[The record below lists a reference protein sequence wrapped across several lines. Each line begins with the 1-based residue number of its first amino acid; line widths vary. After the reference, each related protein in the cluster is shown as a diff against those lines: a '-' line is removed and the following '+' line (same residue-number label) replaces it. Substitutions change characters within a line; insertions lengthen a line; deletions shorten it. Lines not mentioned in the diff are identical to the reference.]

1 MRPINPHSRFY
12 VLASSG
18 ILTLSVAGCPPPPP
32 PGATTDSDT
41 DAGSTETTSIGIDT
55 PPTTGDT
62 PTAATCNSL
71 RTETQTILGDRCGA
85 CHGAEGKGGL
95 NNITDLERL
104 LESGRIKAK
113 DPAGSPLFQRI
124 VKEEMPPVP
133 PPVPAGEQDVIAA
146 WITECSVP
154 PGEEISDPRK
164 PPECGPEAE
173 LTPEQWIDLID
184 DDLSQLDPNI
194 FSSQRY
200 ISFIDLYNA
209 GYCEAQLT
217 TYGQALTKLLNSLS
231 RENDLAFP
239 AVVEGSHGAIFRID
253 LRHYGWTTEL
263 WDQVACAN
271 PFSIDYGVNA
281 LLPRAKA
288 IQLDTKSSL
297 FVQPGRS
304 FMHIVARAP
313 LYHDILEIPA
323 TLAELALLRS
333 GIPDLAKNVFDEQT
347 QLKEGLVDR
356 AGFYDSGVSFS
367 NRMIERHKVAGD
379 KTGYFWLSHDF
390 ADNDGDSD
398 IFRNP
403 LDFKAGG
410 GEIIF
415 SLPNGMQGYMIV
427 DDDEQRVDE
436 APTSIVFDPDAEDG
450 VVRTAISCIGCHA
463 AGIIPKADELR
474 AYAEANPDNQLT
486 PDEILGVQNLHP
498 QANALDIQAKDSNR
512 FMGALNALGVP
523 HVIEAGDQLIEPI
536 RIADLAFE
544 DNIDLPRV
552 ATEIGTVTDK
562 VISIMVVVPDLGKL
576 LIDGTLSR
584 EDFQLVFPASVEQLQ
599 IGDAQPIAA
608 CTPG

>member
-1 MRPINPHSRFY
+1 MPRITTNSRF
-12 VLASSG
+12 LIIASSG
-18 ILTLSVAGCPPPPP
+18 ALAMSVAGCPPPPP
-32 PGATTDSDT
+32 PGETGSATDTGATGSTGTTGVDVLPTTTD
-41 DAGSTETTSIGIDT
+41 G
-55 PPTTGDT
+55 

-71 RTETQTILGDRCGA
+71 RTETQTILGERCGA
-85 CHGAEGKGGL
+85 CHGVEGKGDL
-95 NNITDLERL
+95 NNITDLEGL
-104 LESGRIKAK
+104 IETGRIRAK
-113 DPAGSPLFQRI
+113 DLAGSPLFQRI

-133 PPVPAGEQDVIAA
+133 PPVPTGEQDVIAA

-154 PGEEISDPRK
+154 PGAEISDPRK
-164 PPECGPEAE
+164 PPECKPEAE
-173 LTPEQWIDLID
+173 LTSEQWIDLIHV
-184 DDLSQLDPNI
+184 DLNKVDFDIRP
-194 FSSQRY
+194 SQRY

-209 GYCEAQLT
+209 GYCEAQLV

-239 AVVEGSHGAIFRID
+239 AVVEGSHGALFRVD
-253 LRHYGWTTEL
+253 LRHYGWDADL
-263 WDQVACAN
+263 WDAIACAN

-281 LLPRAKA
+281 LLANAKS
-288 IQLDTKSSL
+288 IQLDTKTSL
-297 FVQPGRS
+297 FVQPGRA

-313 LYHDILEIPA
+313 LYHDILQIPA
-323 TLAELALLRS
+323 TLAELALLKS

-347 QLKEGLVDR
+347 QLKEGIVDR
-356 AGFYDSGVSFS
+356 AGFYESGVSFS
-367 NRMIERHKVAGD
+367 NRMIERHKVAFD

-427 DDDEQRVDE
+427 DDDGQRVDV
-436 APTSIVFDPDAEDG
+436 APTEIVFDTDAEDG

-486 PDEILGVQNLHP
+486 PDEILGVKNLHP
-498 QANALDIQAKDSNR
+498 PGNVLDIQAKDSNR

-536 RIADLAFE
+536 RIADYAFE
-544 DNIDLPRV
+544 ESVDLPHA
-552 ATEIGTVTDK
+552 ATEIGTITDK

-584 EDFQLVFPASVEQLQ
+584 EDFQLVFPAAVEQLQ

>member
-1 MRPINPHSRFY
+1 MP
-12 VLASSG
+12 
-18 ILTLSVAGCPPPPP
+18 
-32 PGATTDSDT
+32 
-41 DAGSTETTSIGIDT
+41 E
-55 PPTTGDT
+55 
-62 PTAATCNSL
+62 
-71 RTETQTILGDRCGA
+71 E
-85 CHGAEGKGGL
+85 
-95 NNITDLERL
+95 DL
-104 LESGRIKAK
+104 
-113 DPAGSPLFQRI
+113 
-124 VKEEMPPVP
+124 
-133 PPVPAGEQDVIAA
+133 
-146 WITECSVP
+146 
-154 PGEEISDPRK
+154 
-164 PPECGPEAE
+164 PPE
-173 LTPEQWIDLID
+173 LWIDLID
-184 DDLSQLDPNI
+184 EDLNQLDPNT
-194 FSSQRY
+194 FASQRY
-200 ISFIDLYNA
+200 ISFVDLSNA

-217 TYGQALTKLLNSLS
+217 TYAQALTKLLNSLS
-231 RENDLAFP
+231 LENDLAFP
-239 AVVEGSHGAIFRID
+239 TAVEGSHGAIFRID
-253 LRHYGWTTEL
+253 LRHYGWSPEL
-263 WDQVACAN
+263 WDAIACAN

-288 IQLDTKSSL
+288 IQLDTKTLL
-297 FVQPGRS
+297 FVQPGRA

-313 LYHDILEIPA
+313 LYHDILQIPA

-356 AGFYDSGVSFS
+356 AGFYESGVSFS
-367 NRMIERHKVAGD
+367 NRMIERHKVAFD

-390 ADNDGDSD
+390 ANNDGESD
-398 IFRNP
+398 FFRNP

-427 DDDEQRVDE
+427 DDDGQRVDV
-436 APTSIVFDPDAEDG
+436 APTEIVFDSDAEDG

-474 AYAEANPDNQLT
+474 AYAIANPDNQLT
-486 PDEILGVQNLHP
+486 PDEIQGVKNLHP
-498 QANALDIQAKDSNR
+498 AANVLDIQAKDSNR

-536 RIADLAFE
+536 RIADFAFE
-544 DNIDLPRV
+544 QSVDLPHA

-584 EDFQLVFPASVEQLQ
+584 EDFQLVFPDAVEQLQ
-599 IGDAQPIAA
+599 LGDAQPIVA